1 MILESAVGGTM
12 MAMDVEQGTR
22 IIDTLASTNYQVQH
36 DRQTVQKKGVLDLL
50 ILLMQFLLRIKS

>member
-1 MILESAVGGTM
+1 M